1 MKDNY
6 TVAVEVIAG
15 LYGNGEERK
24 QKLTELGY
32 NFKEIQNIVN
42 TLVYDGMTGSEAAAR
57 LKNQPASE
65 PAPDPGPGDSEY
77 LQIDYDN
84 SKYKGIIVNIII

>member
-24 QKLTELGY
+24 QKLTDLGY

-57 LKNQPASE
+57 LKGQPHA
-65 PAPDPGPGDSEY
+65 DPGPVDSEY

>member
-24 QKLTELGY
+24 RKLTELGY
-32 NFKEIQNIVN
+32 NFKEIQNLVN

-57 LKNQPASE
+57 LKEESASTPRLS
-65 PAPDPGPGDSEY
+65 PAPVDSEY
-77 LQIDYDN
+77 LEIDYDN
-84 SKYKGIIVNIII
+84 SKYKGIVVNIIV

>member
-24 QKLTELGY
+24 QKLQELGY
-32 NFKEIQNIVN
+32 NFKEIQNLVN
-42 TLVYDGMTGSEAAAR
+42 TLVYDGMTGAEAAAR
-57 LKNQPASE
+57 LKNQPSSD
-65 PAPDPGPGDSEY
+65 PAPGPGSEY
-77 LQIDYDN
+77 LQIEYD
-84 SKYKGIIVNIII
+84 SAKYKGIVVNILI

>member
-32 NFKEIQNIVN
+32 NFKEIQNLVN

-57 LKNQPASE
+57 LKNQPASA
-65 PAPDPGPGDSEY
+65 APDPGPGDSEY

>member
-24 QKLTELGY
+24 QKLQELGY
-32 NFKEIQNIVN
+32 NYKEIQNLVN

-57 LKNQPASE
+57 LKNQPASD

>member
-24 QKLTELGY
+24 QKLQELGY
-32 NFKEIQNIVN
+32 NYKEIQNLVN
-42 TLVYDGMTGSEAAAR
+42 TLVYDGMTGTEAAAR
-57 LKNQPASE
+57 LKTQPASD
-65 PAPDPGPGDSEY
+65 PAPGLCDSEY
-77 LQIDYDN
+77 LEIEYDN
-84 SKYKGIIVNIII
+84 SKYKGIIVNIIV

>member
-24 QKLTELGY
+24 QKLQELGY
-32 NFKEIQNIVN
+32 NFKEIQNLVN

-57 LKNQPASE
+57 LKNQTASD
-65 PAPDPGPGDSEY
+65 PDPVDSEY

>member
-24 QKLTELGY
+24 QKLQELGY
-32 NFKEIQNIVN
+32 NFKEIQNLVN

-57 LKNQPASE
+57 LKNQSASVS
-65 PAPDPGPGDSEY
+65 APDPGPGDSEY

>member
-32 NFKEIQNIVN
+32 NFKEIQNLVN

-57 LKNQPASE
+57 LKNQSASDPA
-65 PAPDPGPGDSEY
+65 PGPGDSEY

>member
-24 QKLTELGY
+24 QKLQELGY
-32 NFKEIQNIVN
+32 NFKEIQNLVN

-57 LKNQPASE
+57 LKNQPAAV
-65 PAPDPGPGDSEY
+65 APDPGPGDSEY

-84 SKYKGIIVNIII
+84 SKYKGIIVNIIV

>member
-24 QKLTELGY
+24 QKLQELGY

-57 LKNQPASE
+57 LKMQP
-65 PAPDPGPGDSEY
+65 PADPGDSEY

-84 SKYKGIIVNIII
+84 SKYKGIIVNIIV

>member
-24 QKLTELGY
+24 QKLQELGY

-42 TLVYDGMTGSEAAAR
+42 TLVYGGMTGSEAAAR
-57 LKNQPASE
+57 LKNQPASD
-65 PAPDPGPGDSEY
+65 PAPDPVLCDSEY
-77 LQIDYDN
+77 LQIEYDN

>member
-32 NFKEIQNIVN
+32 NFKEIQNLVN

-57 LKNQPASE
+57 LKNQPAS
-65 PAPDPGPGDSEY
+65 DSGDSEY
-77 LQIDYDN
+77 LQIEYDN

>member
-24 QKLTELGY
+24 RKLQELGY
-32 NFKEIQNIVN
+32 NYTEVQSIVN
-42 TLVYDGMTGSEAAAR
+42 TLVYDGMTGQEAAAR
-57 LKNQPASE
+57 LQPQVTMSE
-65 PAPDPGPGDSEY
+65 PEPAEPEY
-77 LQIDYDN
+77 LEVDYDN
-84 SKYKGIIVNIII
+84 SKYKGIVVNIII

>member
-24 QKLTELGY
+24 QKLTERGY
-32 NFKEIQNIVN
+32 NFKEIQNLVN

-57 LKNQPASE
+57 LKNQPESD

-77 LQIDYDN
+77 LQIEYDN

>member
-1 MKDNY
+1 M
-6 TVAVEVIAG
+6 
-15 LYGNGEERK
+15 
-24 QKLTELGY
+24 
-32 NFKEIQNIVN
+32 N

-57 LKNQPASE
+57 LKNQPASD
-65 PAPDPGPGDSEY
+65 PAPDSGPCDSEY